1 MAMTLLSTQTA
12 SSDTSLSFT
21 ASAIAGFNS
30 TYKLYIFKILDCNPE
45 TDTTE
50 FTFQGSIDAGSNY
63 NVTIT
68 SSVFSA
74 EHQEDDQASSLGYI
88 AGNDQ
93 AQGTAFQEIGRDVG
107 SAADESC
114 AGELF
119 LFNPSNTTYVKHFY
133 SRISSYT
140 GGTARED
147 DCFCGGYFNTTS
159 DIDAIQFKMASGDF
173 DGTIKMYGVG

>member
-1 MAMTLLSTQTA
+1 MAMTLLSSQTA
-12 SSDTSLSFT
+12 SSDASLSFT
-21 ASAIAGFNS
+21 ASAIAEFNS

-50 FTFQGSIDAGSNY
+50 FSFQGSIDAGSNY

-133 SRISSYT
+133 SIVQAYDSTPQSRVTY
-140 GGTARED
+140 AA
-147 DCFCGGYFNTTS
+147 GYFNTT
-159 DIDAIQFKMASGDF
+159 DNIDAISFKM
-173 DGTIKMYGVG
+173 

>member
-1 MAMTLLSTQTA
+1 MAMKLLSSQSA
-12 SSDTSLSFT
+12 DSDASLSFT
-21 ASAIAGFNS
+21 ASAIDGFNS

-63 NVTIT
+63 NVAIT
-68 SSVFSA
+68 STVFSSQ
-74 EHQEDDQASSLGYI
+74 HQEDDGATSLGYI
-88 AGNDQ
+88 SGNDQ

-119 LFNPSNTTYVKHFY
+119 LFNPSSTTYVKHFY

-173 DGTIKMYGVG
+173 EGTIKMYGVG

>member
-1 MAMTLLSTQTA
+1 MKLLSSQSA
-12 SSDTSLSFT
+12 DSDASLSFT
-21 ASAIAGFNS
+21 ASAIDGFNS

-147 DCFCGGYFNTTS
+147 DCFCAGYFNTTS

-173 DGTIKMYGVG
+173 EGTIKMYGVG

>member
-12 SSDTSLSFT
+12 DGDTTLSFT
-21 ASAIAGFNS
+21 ASAIDGFNS

-63 NVTIT
+63 NVAIT
-68 SSVFSA
+68 STVFSSQ
-74 EHQEDDQASSLGYI
+74 HQEDNGANSLGYI
-88 AGNDQ
+88 SGNDQ

-119 LFNPSNTTYVKHFY
+119 LFNPSSTTYVKHFY
-133 SRISSYT
+133 SRIHSYA
-140 GGTARED
+140 GGTARSD
-147 DCFCGGYFNTTS
+147 DCFCAGYLNTTS

-173 DGTIKMYGVG
+173 EGTVAMYGVG

>member
-147 DCFCGGYFNTTS
+147 DCFCAGYFNTTS

-173 DGTIKMYGVG
+173 EGTIKMYGVG